1 MTQLSGIDLASRGK
15 GRRERERRW
24 EKSCSVMRSS
34 RAKGEGDTSQD
45 MSESS
50 PGWRRWCISRCIRSE
65 KPSPSS
71 SLSTGDSRPMSQSLS
86 PASLS
91 PRPLSFRL
99 NLSMSCNAYL
109 CGLDYT
115 HIFINQSQIIQ
126 RCVCITMLQVHILQI
141 QSCLLFGRLI
151 ESVLRRD

>member
-1 MTQLSGIDLASRGK
+1 MTQLSGANLASCACKTRRGK
-15 GRRERERRW
+15 NQWRDLSGW
-24 EKSCSVMRSS
+24 VGYITK
-34 RAKGEGDTSQD
+34 
-45 MSESS
+45 SS
-50 PGWRRWCISRCIRSE
+50 PGWSRWCISRCMRSE

-109 CGLDYT
+109 RVRTYRY
-115 HIFINQSQIIQ
+115 QSVW
-126 RCVCITMLQVHILQI
+126 RYLKNNLASSLFCKYKAVCFAV
-141 QSCLLFGRLI
+141 
-151 ESVLRRD
+151 